1 MRVMFLSSL
10 TAIVIAVVSFYVLDG
25 ISIDTA
31 SSLASSSV
39 RL

>member
-10 TAIVIAVVSFYVLDG
+10 TAIVIAVVSFYVLGG